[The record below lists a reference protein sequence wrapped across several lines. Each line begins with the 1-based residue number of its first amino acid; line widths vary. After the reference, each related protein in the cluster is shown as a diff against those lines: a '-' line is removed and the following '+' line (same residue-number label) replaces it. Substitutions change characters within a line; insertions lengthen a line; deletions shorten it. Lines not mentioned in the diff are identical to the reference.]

1 MDIENQLTPP
11 LRFLIGGACI
21 VIIVAGMKAAASILN
36 IVLLA
41 FLLAQSINALP
52 NWFMKK
58 RLSSGLAVLLTLL
71 IVIIG
76 GLAVL
81 LLFGTSIAGLMEKL
95 PTYQAKLT
103 RLWDGV
109 GAFLSARGVGISKLA
124 PLERVKPDQIVQI
137 AGALLGAVAQ
147 TLGNGLLLLIIIVFM
162 LLEFAAMHQK
172 LSSGEVPQGSLLRRF
187 EEINKDNRKY
197 VAITGLAGLIQ
208 AIANV
213 LVLGILGV
221 DFAITWGVLFFFF
234 NFVPTFGFFMAL
246 IPPLLVALLDY
257 GWQKALLVLVSWS
270 VINFI
275 FDNVVKPKFMK
286 KGLDIPFL
294 LIILGLIF
302 WSWVLGPVGAIL
314 AVPLTLIA
322 KNLVLQYSAG
332 GHSNEVVTPVSDGHG
347 SGGK

>member
-1 MDIENQLTPP
+1 MDIENRLTPP

-36 IVLLA
+36 VVLLA
-41 FLLAQSINALP
+41 FLLARSIDALP

-71 IVIIG
+71 IVILG

-95 PTYQAKLT
+95 PTYQAKLI
-103 RLWDGV
+103 RLWDGI

-124 PLERVKPDQIVQI
+124 PLERVKPEQIVQI
-137 AGALLGAVAQ
+137 AGTLLGAVAQ
-147 TLGNGLLLLIIIVFM
+147 ALGNGLLLLIIIVFM
-162 LLEFAAMHQK
+162 LLEFAAMHRK
-172 LSSGEVPQGSLLRRF
+172 DSSGEVPQGSLLRRF
-187 EEINKDNRKY
+187 EEINKDTNKY
-197 VAITGLAGLIQ
+197 VAITGLAGLLQ

-257 GWQKALLVLVSWS
+257 GWRKALLVLVSWW

-275 FDNVVKPKFMK
+275 FDNIVKPKFMK
-286 KGLDIPFL
+286 KGLDISFL

-314 AVPLTLIA
+314 AVPLTLMA

-332 GHSNEVVTPVSDGHG
+332 GHSKEVMRPVSDGHG